1 MSENNY
7 YNYYVETL
15 TNTMTDA
22 IIRNVSLQASVKV
35 NEELVK
41 EYDETI
47 QLLDAE
53 IGKLNEQLENE
64 RIARNENENSKI
76 KFLDSEVSRLNSELN
91 EIRNLKSEYDNI
103 KHQVQHI
110 DSFKK
115 ELLLSREEN
124 EKLRSEIEN
133 NNQQIQKV
141 VFFEKEL
148 LLGREENTSLL
159 DEIAKLKSE
168 VEYLKLSPAKRK
180 KLAEVN
186 EQKEEDPV
194 LQINNKEQTKDGGTF

>member
-64 RIARNENENSKI
+64 REVKNQSENSRVRE
-76 KFLDSEVSRLNSELN
+76 LENQVLELNSELN
-91 EIRNLKSEYDNI
+91 VLRNMKKEVEDN
-103 KHQVQHI
+103 KHQIQHVET
-110 DSFKK
+110 FRK
-115 ELLLSREEN
+115 ELLLSRKEN
-124 EKLRSEIEN
+124 EELKKEI
-133 NNQQIQKV
+133 
-141 VFFEKEL
+141 
-148 LLGREENTSLL
+148 
-159 DEIAKLKSE
+159 
-168 VEYLKLSPAKRK
+168 EYLKLTPTKRK
-180 KLAEVN
+180 KVDELNSKQYVPTPEIN
-186 EQKEEDPV
+186 TEES
-194 LQINNKEQTKDGGTF
+194 IKDGGSF

>member
-41 EYDETI
+41 EYNETI

-64 RIARNENENSKI
+64 REVRNQSENSRI
-76 KFLDSEVSRLNSELN
+76 QFLDSEVSRLNSELN

-110 DSFKK
+110 ETFKR
-115 ELLLSREEN
+115 ELALSREEN
-124 EKLRSEIEN
+124 KKLQKEIE
-133 NNQQIQKV
+133 
-141 VFFEKEL
+141 
-148 LLGREENTSLL
+148 
-159 DEIAKLKSE
+159 
-168 VEYLKLSPAKRK
+168 YLQLTPAKRK
-180 KLAEVN
+180 KID
-186 EQKEEDPV
+186 EQNT
-194 LQINNKEQTKDGGTF
+194 INQVENTKDGGTF

>member
-91 EIRNLKSEYDNI
+91 EICNLKSEYEKV

-110 DSFKK
+110 DTFRN
-115 ELLLSREEN
+115 ELLKAQKEN
-124 EKLRSEIEN
+124 EELK
-133 NNQQIQKV
+133 NQI
-141 VFFEKEL
+141 
-148 LLGREENTSLL
+148 
-159 DEIAKLKSE
+159 
-168 VEYLKLSPAKRK
+168 EYLQLTPAKRK
-180 KLAEVN
+180 KVDEANAQQYV
-186 EQKEEDPV
+186 PV
-194 LQINNKEQTKDGGTF
+194 SEINTKDQIRDGGSF

>member
-1 MSENNY
+1 MGENNY

-64 RIARNENENSKI
+64 REVRNQSENSRI
-76 KFLDSEVSRLNSELN
+76 QFLDSEVSRLNSELN

-103 KHQVQHI
+103 KNQVQHI
-110 DSFKK
+110 ETFKR
-115 ELLLSREEN
+115 ELALSREEN
-124 EKLRSEIEN
+124 KKLQKEIE
-133 NNQQIQKV
+133 
-141 VFFEKEL
+141 
-148 LLGREENTSLL
+148 
-159 DEIAKLKSE
+159 
-168 VEYLKLSPAKRK
+168 YLQLTPAKRK
-180 KLAEVN
+180 KID
-186 EQKEEDPV
+186 EQNT
-194 LQINNKEQTKDGGTF
+194 INQVENTKDGGSF

>member
-1 MSENNY
+1 MGENNY

-15 TNTMTDA
+15 SNTMTDA

-64 RIARNENENSKI
+64 REVRNQSENSRI
-76 KFLDSEVSRLNSELN
+76 QFLDSEVSRLNSELN

-103 KHQVQHI
+103 KNQVQHI
-110 DSFKK
+110 ETFKR
-115 ELLLSREEN
+115 ELALSREEN
-124 EKLRSEIEN
+124 KKLQKEIE
-133 NNQQIQKV
+133 
-141 VFFEKEL
+141 
-148 LLGREENTSLL
+148 
-159 DEIAKLKSE
+159 
-168 VEYLKLSPAKRK
+168 YLQLTPAKRK
-180 KLAEVN
+180 KID
-186 EQKEEDPV
+186 EQNT
-194 LQINNKEQTKDGGTF
+194 INQVENTKDGGSF

>member
-35 NEELVK
+35 NEELIK

-64 RIARNENENSKI
+64 REVRNQSENSRI
-76 KFLDSEVSRLNSELN
+76 QFLDSEVSRLNSELN

-110 DSFKK
+110 ETFKR
-115 ELLLSREEN
+115 ELALSREEN
-124 EKLRSEIEN
+124 KKLQKEIE
-133 NNQQIQKV
+133 
-141 VFFEKEL
+141 
-148 LLGREENTSLL
+148 
-159 DEIAKLKSE
+159 
-168 VEYLKLSPAKRK
+168 YLQLTPAKRK
-180 KLAEVN
+180 KID
-186 EQKEEDPV
+186 EQNT
-194 LQINNKEQTKDGGTF
+194 INQVENTKDGGTF

>member
-64 RIARNENENSKI
+64 REVRNQSENSRI
-76 KFLDSEVSRLNSELN
+76 QFLDSEVSRLNSELN

-103 KHQVQHI
+103 KNQVQHI
-110 DSFKK
+110 ETFKR
-115 ELLLSREEN
+115 ELALSREEN
-124 EKLRSEIEN
+124 KKLQKEIE
-133 NNQQIQKV
+133 
-141 VFFEKEL
+141 
-148 LLGREENTSLL
+148 
-159 DEIAKLKSE
+159 
-168 VEYLKLSPAKRK
+168 YLQLTPAKRK
-180 KLAEVN
+180 KID
-186 EQKEEDPV
+186 EQNT
-194 LQINNKEQTKDGGTF
+194 INQVENTKDGGTF

>member
-1 MSENNY
+1 MGENNY

-64 RIARNENENSKI
+64 REVRNQSENSRI
-76 KFLDSEVSRLNSELN
+76 QFLDSEVSRLNSELN
-91 EIRNLKSEYDNI
+91 EIRNLKSEYENV

-110 DSFKK
+110 DTFKK
-115 ELLLSREEN
+115 ELLLSREDN
-124 EKLRSEIEN
+124 EKLRSEIDN
-133 NNQQIQKV
+133 NNQQLQQFVSI
-141 VFFEKEL
+141 EREL
-148 LLGREENTSLL
+148 LSIREEN
-159 DEIAKLKSE
+159 ERLKSE
-168 VEYLKLSPAKRK
+168 VDYLKLSPTKRK

>member
-1 MSENNY
+1 MGENNY

-64 RIARNENENSKI
+64 RKGRNQSENSRI
-76 KFLDSEVSRLNSELN
+76 QFLEDEVSRLNSELN
-91 EIRNLKSEYDNI
+91 EIRNLKSEYENV

-110 DSFKK
+110 DTFKK

-133 NNQQIQKV
+133 NKQQIQKV
-141 VFFEKEL
+141 VLFEKEL
-148 LLGREENTSLL
+148 LLSREEN
-159 DEIAKLKSE
+159 ERLKSE

>member
-64 RIARNENENSKI
+64 REVRNQSENSRI
-76 KFLDSEVSRLNSELN
+76 QFLDSEVSRLNSELN

-103 KHQVQHI
+103 KNQVQHI
-110 DSFKK
+110 ETFKR
-115 ELLLSREEN
+115 ELALSREEN
-124 EKLRSEIEN
+124 KKLQKEIE
-133 NNQQIQKV
+133 
-141 VFFEKEL
+141 
-148 LLGREENTSLL
+148 
-159 DEIAKLKSE
+159 
-168 VEYLKLSPAKRK
+168 YLQLTPAKRK
-180 KLAEVN
+180 KID
-186 EQKEEDPV
+186 EQNT
-194 LQINNKEQTKDGGTF
+194 INQVENTKDGGSF